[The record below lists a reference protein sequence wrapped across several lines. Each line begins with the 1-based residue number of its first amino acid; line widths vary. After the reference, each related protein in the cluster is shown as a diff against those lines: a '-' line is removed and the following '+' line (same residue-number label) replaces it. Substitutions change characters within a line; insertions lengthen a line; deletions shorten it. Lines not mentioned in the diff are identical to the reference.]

1 MERRCN
7 CFPFMY
13 EPRPGATGRAL
24 FNHIIVQMYEKKSRM
39 LSPLVGDAK
48 NLIDYAFSS
57 SFSFLYQLIFDL
69 KNVNPKA
76 AISVKLVAESGVV
89 ANRLTIEDLKK
100 YYTVH
105 VVREK

>member
-57 SFSFLYQLIFDL
+57 SFSFLYGHAFIC
-69 KNVNPKA
+69 
-76 AISVKLVAESGVV
+76 ISTFAKCRV
-89 ANRLTIEDLKK
+89 
-100 YYTVH
+100 
-105 VVREK
+105 